1 VTDSANE
8 GSLPL
13 RLRIADKWIM
23 YLILGVTCLVFLF
36 PLINAFQASIQ
47 VGGLMN
53 YWTVLTRDYNGVS
66 IPLTFLNSG
75 IIAAMHAA
83 IVCVVG
89 SLAGY
94 AFSRIPFVGRTAT
107 YYLVLIFL
115 AVPATAILVPVY
127 HITSSMQLFN
137 SYLGVAMPEATLTLP
152 FAVLLLK
159 NQIDAMPV
167 SLMEAAVMDRAG
179 HFRIYFHVVLPLLRG
194 PLVSLAALS
203 IMWSLQD
210 FLFPA
215 TLLRDVSLTTAA
227 QAVQTIKGAFGP
239 TAYENSLYYAALML
253 LAVPALIIIV
263 GGFKYISRGM
273 TNGSIKE

>member
-167 SLMEAAVMDRAG
+167 SLM
-179 HFRIYFHVVLPLLRG
+179 G